1 MLFKED
7 FYLTCGYLEKSDLD
21 NYQQIFNNADKL
33 TEEEKNQIQQL
44 INLLL
49 KNRKGEN
56 NEI

>member
-1 MLFKED
+1 MTVYEL
-7 FYLTCGYLEKSDLD
+7 LD
-21 NYQQIFNNADKL
+21 AALAVKPIAAAL